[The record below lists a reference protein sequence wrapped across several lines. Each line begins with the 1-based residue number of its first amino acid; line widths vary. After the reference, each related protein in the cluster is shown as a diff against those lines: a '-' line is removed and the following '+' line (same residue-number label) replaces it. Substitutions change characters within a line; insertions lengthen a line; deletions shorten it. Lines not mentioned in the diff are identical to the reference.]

1 MANNKNLPTLTSKR
15 AQEIGSIGG
24 KKQTIAQKMLNRKY
38 CNTQCPIYEQC
49 RYKHISHANHEA
61 ELDNARAKGIKKQ
74 SQLRKIKK
82 KCALKQIPFS
92 QQERILRFTLEGE
105 EGIHRDLIDTV
116 SRLADLVE
124 QDPSPFNLR
133 SYAKQLT
140 EMHKCIYGDK
150 HKIESKVEGA
160 VSADDFADAYA
171 DFKKNEKVKKK

>member
-1 MANNKNLPTLTSKR
+1 MANRKNCD
-15 AQEIGSIGG
+15 GG
-24 KKQTIAQKMLNRKY
+24 
-38 CNTQCPIYEQC
+38 CPIYDRC
-49 RYKHISHANHEA
+49 RYKHISKANHEA
-61 ELDNARAKGIKKQ
+61 ELDKARAKGIKKQ
-74 SQLRKIKK
+74 SQLRKIKRR
-82 KCALKQIPFS
+82 CALKTVPFS

-124 QDPSPFNLR
+124 EDPSPFNLR

-171 DFKKNEKVKKK
+171 DFKKNEKEVKK

>member
-1 MANNKNLPTLTSKR
+1 
-15 AQEIGSIGG
+15 
-24 KKQTIAQKMLNRKY
+24 MLNRKY
-38 CNTQCPIYEQC
+38 CESGCPIFHQC
-49 RYKHISHANHEA
+49 RYKHISYANQQA
-61 ELDNARAKGIKKQ
+61 ELEKARNNKATKA
-74 SQLRKIKK
+74 QLRNIRK
-82 KCALKQIPFS
+82 KCALKQIPS
-92 QQERILRFTLEGE
+92 AQQERILRFTLEGE

-160 VSADDFADAYA
+160 VNADDFANAYEE
-171 DFKKNEKVKKK
+171 FQKNEKEEKKK